1 MCRASDGERQTDERT
16 SAGPKWDEHSLVFP
30 SQLGTRWSP
39 DNLRRAW
46 GRISKAAESAASGST
61 TSGQFCVSLQ
71 LDLKVPPHIV
81 REIVGHSDIEITT
94 TIYAHAS
101 PGEKR
106 GALRKLGEAL
116 G

>member
-1 MCRASDGERQTDERT
+1 
-16 SAGPKWDEHSLVFP
+16 
-30 SQLGTRWSP
+30 
-39 DNLRRAW
+39 
-46 GRISKAAESAASGST
+46 
-61 TSGQFCVSLQ
+61 VSLL

-81 REIVGHSDIEITT
+81 REIVGDSDIEITT